1 MRSIG
6 TRRVSR
12 RSALG
17 AGVVA
22 ALLTLA
28 PLTTLAAEGE
38 PEGVTGVDWVLTSLA
53 VDGTMGPV
61 PEGVTPTLR
70 LEDGQV
76 SGSTGC
82 NSFSGSYTLDATSL
96 TFGALAT
103 TAMACADPLGA
114 VEGPYL
120 VALALVGGWSLTDG
134 TLQLLDAAGQ
144 PLLEYSS
151 QAASLEGTTWILAQQ
166 AVDGALSPI
175 PDGVLATLLMQ
186 DGASGG
192 SGGCN
197 SWFGDYTLD
206 GTSLTFSDIGS
217 TMMFCEGPAGE
228 VEQAYLANLADV
240 ATYTIVGSQLNL
252 LSADGAP
259 LLVFDAAPA
268 PSIAGS
274 WVATSIAMGSGVVS
288 SANDQCRHRRL
299 HRGWGDRADRTA
311 ATATTGPTRSMVG
324 RSRSA
329 ISRPRRWPARATSS
343 TSNRSPTVRLSR
355 PRRSGT
361 SSRTASSRCTPPR
374 ATCSSRTPRPRRSGP
389 VTPQR
394 EAGDVERSR
403 RELLRTGGV
412 AALVGLAAVL
422 GRPFPMSAQDED
434 RKDKK
439 KRRNADDSGGGDSAP
454 PSTTITTSRSP
465 ALEVTNN
472 AKQGEAVAINGVSS
486 SSEGTAGLFVASNDG
501 TALHTRG
508 RNPVRRPVGD
518 RVGDRRRRVRH
529 PRAGRTTR
537 GRPRARHAPGSPR
550 GRPRRVGERPRR
562 GRGTHRRPAQPGA
575 RGAGQGRLDRPR
587 LTGRARRVRV

>member
-1 MRSIG
+1 M
-6 TRRVSR
+6 
-12 RSALG
+12 
-17 AGVVA
+17 
-22 ALLTLA
+22 
-28 PLTTLAAEGE
+28 
-38 PEGVTGVDWVLTSLA
+38 
-53 VDGTMGPV
+53 
-61 PEGVTPTLR
+61 
-70 LEDGQV
+70 

-240 ATYTIVGSQLNL
+240 ATYTILGSQLNL

-259 LLVFDAAPA
+259 AARVRRG
-268 PSIAGS
+268 AGA
-274 WVATSIAMGSGVVS
+274 VHRRQLGRDLDRDGQRCRELGD
-288 SANDQCRHRRL
+288 DQCRHRRL
-299 HRGWGDRADRTA
+299 HRGWGDQRIGRLQQLQRDLRGRWSVDRDR
-311 ATATTGPTRSMVG
+311 P
-324 RSRSA
+324 

-355 PRRSGT
+355 PRRPGT
-361 SSRTASSRCTPPR
+361 SSRTAMLTLYS
-374 ATCSSRTPRPRRSGP
+374 AEGNVL
-389 VTPQR
+389 VTYAPA
-394 EAGDVERSR
+394 EA
-403 RELLRTGGV
+403 
-412 AALVGLAAVL
+412 
-422 GRPFPMSAQDED
+422 
-434 RKDKK
+434 
-439 KRRNADDSGGGDSAP
+439 
-454 PSTTITTSRSP
+454 
-465 ALEVTNN
+465 
-472 AKQGEAVAINGVSS
+472 
-486 SSEGTAGLFVASNDG
+486 
-501 TALHTRG
+501 
-508 RNPVRRPVGD
+508 
-518 RVGDRRRRVRH
+518 
-529 PRAGRTTR
+529 
-537 GRPRARHAPGSPR
+537 
-550 GRPRRVGERPRR
+550 
-562 GRGTHRRPAQPGA
+562 
-575 RGAGQGRLDRPR
+575 
-587 LTGRARRVRV
+587 

>member
-1 MRSIG
+1 M
-6 TRRVSR
+6 
-12 RSALG
+12 
-17 AGVVA
+17 
-22 ALLTLA
+22 
-28 PLTTLAAEGE
+28 
-38 PEGVTGVDWVLTSLA
+38 
-53 VDGTMGPV
+53 
-61 PEGVTPTLR
+61 
-70 LEDGQV
+70 

-288 SANDQCRHRRL
+288 SETTSAVTADFTADGAISGSDGCNSYNGTYEVDGRSIAI
-299 HRGWGDRADRTA
+299 GDLASTKMACSSDELNEQSVAYGEALAA
-311 ATATTGPTRSMVG
+311 ATTWNVEPNGILTLY
-324 RSRSA
+324 SA
-329 ISRPRRWPARATSS
+329 EGNVLVTYAPA
-343 TSNRSPTVRLSR
+343 
-355 PRRSGT
+355 
-361 SSRTASSRCTPPR
+361 
-374 ATCSSRTPRPRRSGP
+374 
-389 VTPQR
+389 
-394 EAGDVERSR
+394 EA
-403 RELLRTGGV
+403 
-412 AALVGLAAVL
+412 
-422 GRPFPMSAQDED
+422 
-434 RKDKK
+434 
-439 KRRNADDSGGGDSAP
+439 
-454 PSTTITTSRSP
+454 
-465 ALEVTNN
+465 
-472 AKQGEAVAINGVSS
+472 
-486 SSEGTAGLFVASNDG
+486 
-501 TALHTRG
+501 
-508 RNPVRRPVGD
+508 
-518 RVGDRRRRVRH
+518 
-529 PRAGRTTR
+529 
-537 GRPRARHAPGSPR
+537 
-550 GRPRRVGERPRR
+550 
-562 GRGTHRRPAQPGA
+562 
-575 RGAGQGRLDRPR
+575 
-587 LTGRARRVRV
+587 